1 MENDFQIKEIN
12 AKESVTFQNEENERD
27 LHKET
32 KRVETCNKNKVKRI
46 PGFHSRDNDHSNGC
60 YPLSLCP
67 SYVNKSETRARGVRD
82 GSAPWGRGCE
92 MILCIRKI

>member
-1 MENDFQIKEIN
+1 MENDFQKKEIN

-46 PGFHSRDNDHSNGC
+46 LGFHSRDNDHSNGC
-60 YPLSLCP
+60 YPLSLCL
-67 SYVNKSETRARGVRD
+67 SYVNKSETQARGVRD
-82 GSAPWGRGCE
+82 GSAPWGRGGE
-92 MILCIRKI
+92 MVLCIRKI